1 VGSKRHLDGEPG
13 MKRSSSFAG
22 MVVSNVGE
30 AVVDA
35 GSVRGGSRG
44 KNVPDGSK
52 VRFSSASAD
61 PYSESF
67 PFRLSSLLCV
77 GIILCVRTLLY
88 VRTFLCVGT
97 FSCVHTFLCVHDLL
111 MCPNPLVCP

>member
-1 VGSKRHLDGEPG
+1 

-22 MVVSNVGE
+22 MLVSNAGE

-52 VRFSSASAD
+52 VRFSSAFGD
-61 PYSESF
+61 PYSE
-67 PFRLSSLLCV
+67 PFSPCLLYVGTVLCVRNLLCV
-77 GIILCVRTLLY
+77 RSFFCVRSFLCVRNLLY
-88 VRTFLCVGT
+88 APT
-97 FSCVHTFLCVHDLL
+97 
-111 MCPNPLVCP
+111 PLACSKYPT